1 MHLNKLQ
8 QIISTF
14 VKDTNIEGFFFF
26 FNSCFIVTLKF

>member
-26 FNSCFIVTLKF
+26 NSCFIVTLKF